1 MLVHI
6 KEIVKK
12 AQKGKYAVGAFNTV
26 NLEVTLA
33 IVKAAVAKKS
43 PAIIQ
48 VSESTIK
55 YSGLKPITHIV
66 ETVAK
71 NEAVDVPI
79 ALHLDHGRSFHSVA
93 ECINAGFSSIMIDAS
108 DLPFD
113 EDTFLTKNVVE
124 YAHKRGVWVQGEVGR
139 LKGIEGNVSVAER
152 EAVMTKPEEA
162 VEYIKKTE
170 IDTLAVAVGQ
180 CHGIT
185 KMRKGVPNLD
195 LKRLARIKKAVKN
208 IPLVLHGASGI
219 PRDQIRKAIG
229 YGVRIINIDTEIR
242 MAFAAA
248 VREFLDTHPEEVD
261 PRKILTPAIEAMQS
275 VVERKMEMFGSVNK
289 A

>member
-180 CHGIT
+180 CHGIV

-208 IPLVLHGASGI
+208 MPLVLHGASGI

-248 VREFLDTHPEEVD
+248 VREFLENHPEEVD